1 MYICTDVQMCR
12 YVQRCDDNIRGLREE
27 TYLIA
32 GGAPAGINIRPGD
45 AGCLTN
51 RTSIRMTTMQGKSTT
66 TPNGTDMLEFPLS
79 LRGLRKKARRE
90 ANRLFGRIDA
100 DDDDLSFSSEMGSGE
115 AAE

>member
-1 MYICTDVQMCR
+1 MKISR
-12 YVQRCDDNIRGLREE
+12 KI

-32 GGAPAGINIRPGD
+32 GGAPAGINILPGD
-45 AGCLTN
+45 AGCLTKS
-51 RTSIRMTTMQGKSTT
+51 TSMRITTIQGKSTT

-90 ANRLFGRIDA
+90 ANRFVGRIV
-100 DDDDLSFSSEMGSGE
+100 DDDGFLSFSSEIGSGE